1 MTLYLVDASVVAEFL
16 VGGTYTAHAQA
27 FFKGAFTGDGFTIPE
42 LCLSECANVIWKAVQ
57 HRGMPAAQALQALR
71 DLKAL
76 PLKRAPTKA
85 VLGMALGIGLKHN
98 LAIYDSLYIALA
110 LRSKQVF
117 VTLDVKQRTAAAA
130 EGVTVKPI
138 TDFKP

>member
-16 VGGTYTAHAQA
+16 IGGTYTANAQA
-27 FFKGAFTGDGFTIPE
+27 FFRGAFTVPE
-42 LCLSECANVIWKAVQ
+42 LCLSECANVIWKQVQ

-76 PLKRAPTKA
+76 PLRRAPTKA

-110 LRSKQVF
+110 LRSKQAF
-117 VTLDVKQRTAAAA
+117 VTLDGKQGAVAIA

>member
-76 PLKRAPTKA
+76 PLTLPSTIRCISRWRCAASRCLSPLMSNSGLPPPLRA
-85 VLGMALGIGLKHN
+85 
-98 LAIYDSLYIALA
+98 
-110 LRSKQVF
+110 
-117 VTLDVKQRTAAAA
+117 
-130 EGVTVKPI
+130 
-138 TDFKP
+138 